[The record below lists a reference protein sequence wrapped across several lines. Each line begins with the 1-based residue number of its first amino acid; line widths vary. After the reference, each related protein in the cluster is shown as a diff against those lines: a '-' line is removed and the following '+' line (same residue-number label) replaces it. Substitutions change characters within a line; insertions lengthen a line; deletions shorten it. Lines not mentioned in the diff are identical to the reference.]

1 MEELEQTAT
10 ADSEVAD
17 NPQIVEQQVTDTPTD
32 EPSQVES
39 DEEDYELGDDK
50 YRVPKTLKAHIDELK
65 AGNLRNE
72 DYTQKNQSVAEQRR
86 ALEAERQE
94 FVQRQQFQQQHLD
107 KVAEVKAL
115 DRQLEQYQKLDWNA
129 ITDADPVQAMKLERQ
144 MRELQTQREGTV
156 RELNETVAKATT
168 EQQQATARQLMAAR
182 EQLAREIKGFGTPE
196 VTKALTETGKA
207 FGFKPEELANVN
219 DPRAIKLLHEAYLY
233 RKLVADKQKET
244 KLDVKP
250 ITRIGGAAATAQKNP
265 SDMTDKEFSAWRKR
279 QIAQR

>member
-10 ADSEVAD
+10 ADSEIAAE
-17 NPQIVEQQVTDTPTD
+17 PQIVDEQVTDTPTD
-32 EPSQVES
+32 EPTQVES
-39 DEEDYELGDDK
+39 DEEDYELGSDK

-72 DYTQKNQSVAEQRR
+72 DYTQKTQSVAEQRK

-107 KVAEVKAL
+107 RVAEVKAL

-182 EQLAREIKGFGTPE
+182 EQLARDIKGFGTPE

-233 RKLVADKQKET
+233 RKLVADKQKEV
-244 KLDVKP
+244 KPEVKP
-250 ITRIGGAAATAQKNP
+250 ITRIGGAAATAQKSP
-265 SDMTDKEFSAWRKR
+265 SDMSDKEFAAWRKR

>member
-1 MEELEQTAT
+1 MEQTAT
-10 ADSEVAD
+10 ADSEVAE
-17 NPQIVEQQVTDTPTD
+17 NPQIVEEEVIDSSSD
-32 EPSQVES
+32 EPTQVES

-50 YRVPKTLKAHIDELK
+50 YRVPKTLKAHIEELK

-72 DYTQKNQSVAEQRR
+72 DYTQKTQTVAEQRR

-94 FVQRQQFQQQHLD
+94 FVQRQQFQQQHID
-107 KVAEVKAL
+107 KVAAVASL

-144 MRELQTQREGTV
+144 MRELQTQRESTV
-156 RELNETVAKATT
+156 RDLNETVARATT

-233 RKLVADKQKET
+233 RKLVAEKQKVT
-244 KLDVKP
+244 KPEIKP
-250 ITRIGGAAATAQKNP
+250 ITRIGGAAATSQKSP
-265 SDMTDKEFSAWRKR
+265 GDMTDKEFASWRKR

>member
-17 NPQIVEQQVTDTPTD
+17 SPQIVEEQVTDTSTD
-32 EPSQVES
+32 EPTQVES
-39 DEEDYELGDDK
+39 DEEDYELESDK
-50 YRVPKTLKAHIDELK
+50 YRVPKKLKAHIDELK

-72 DYTQKNQSVAEQRR
+72 DYTQKTQTVAEQRK

-107 KVAEVKAL
+107 KVAEVKAI

-182 EQLAREIKGFGTPE
+182 EQLARDIKGFGTPE

-233 RKLVADKQKET
+233 RKLVADKQKEV
-244 KLDVKP
+244 KPEVKP
-250 ITRIGGAAATAQKNP
+250 ITRIGGAAATAQKSP
-265 SDMTDKEFSAWRKR
+265 SDMTDKEFAAWRKR

>member
-10 ADSEVAD
+10 ADSEIAET
-17 NPQIVEQQVTDTPTD
+17 QIVEEQVTDTPTD
-32 EPSQVES
+32 EPTQVES
-39 DEEDYELGDDK
+39 DEEDYELESDK
-50 YRVPKTLKAHIDELK
+50 YRVPKKLKAHIDELK

-72 DYTQKNQSVAEQRR
+72 DYTQKTQTVAEQRK

-107 KVAEVKAL
+107 KVAEVKAI

-182 EQLAREIKGFGTPE
+182 EQLARDIKGFGTPE

-233 RKLVADKQKET
+233 RKLVADKQKEV
-244 KLDVKP
+244 KPEVKP
-250 ITRIGGAAATAQKNP
+250 ITRIGGAAATAQKSP
-265 SDMTDKEFSAWRKR
+265 SDMSDKEFAAWRKR

>member
-10 ADSEVAD
+10 ADSEDQAQ
-17 NPQIVEQQVTDTPTD
+17 PEIVDEQVTDTPTD
-32 EPSQVES
+32 EPTQAES

-72 DYTQKNQSVAEQRR
+72 DYTQKTQTVAEQRK

-94 FVQRQQFQQQHLD
+94 FVQRQQFHQQHLD
-107 KVAEVKAL
+107 KVAEVRAI

-144 MRELQTQREGTV
+144 MRELQTQRDGTV
-156 RELNETVAKATT
+156 RELNETVTRATT

-182 EQLAREIKGFGTPE
+182 EQLARDIKGFGSPE

-207 FGFKPEELANVN
+207 FGYKPEELANVN

-233 RKLVADKQKET
+233 RKLVAEKKESP
-244 KLDVKP
+244 KPDVKP
-250 ITRIGGAAATAQKNP
+250 ITRIGGAAATAQKSP
-265 SDMTDKEFSAWRKR
+265 SDMTDKEFAAWRKR

>member
-10 ADSEVAD
+10 ADSEIAET
-17 NPQIVEQQVTDTPTD
+17 QIVDEQVTDTSSD
-32 EPSQVES
+32 EPIQVES
-39 DEEDYELGDDK
+39 DEEDYELESDK
-50 YRVPKTLKAHIDELK
+50 YRVPKKLKAHIDELK

-72 DYTQKNQSVAEQRR
+72 DYTQKTQTVAEQRK

-107 KVAEVKAL
+107 KVAEVKAI

-182 EQLAREIKGFGTPE
+182 EQLARDIKGFGTPE

-233 RKLVADKQKET
+233 RKLVADKQKEV
-244 KLDVKP
+244 KPEVKP
-250 ITRIGGAAATAQKNP
+250 ITRIGGAAATAQKSP
-265 SDMTDKEFSAWRKR
+265 SDMSDKEFAAWRKR